1 MITQLNV
8 VAIKWI
14 DTSNLLDFPE
24 NNEDISDTTD
34 LELSMKE
41 LGFTDPIEVTDFYEN
56 NDEKYTILSG
66 HRRRAAWDKVSSEPL
81 PCLVRHFDN
90 EEQLKN
96 YVLMANAQRD
106 SAKDPL
112 LFCKR
117 YKMHEEYLKS
127 IGFKGAIAEEVA
139 NRLGL
144 SRKQAD
150 RYKTFNRIILP
161 VWDMV
166 RAEEVGMSSVLKMA
180 THPEDQQEEILQ
192 MLKQAEAEN
201 ISLSREICDKII
213 TAYRN
218 GKRSWL
224 EVKQGN
230 FGSYMQAQNVQ
241 EKENNNNEDV
251 FKRNNEVNYDYSH
264 REDYSDLDLETSE
277 DAYKEERLTEED
289 YKAIELASKQ
299 AETEETEEEVKEK
312 KKLTEEE
319 KMLIS
324 GENIQKNLA
333 KLDTQ
338 LSNFYKFISNGQ
350 AEDVL
355 YKMFELMV
363 VLQSEVHEI
372 ADEYDLKEKLEELK
386 DKNRKKNKS
395 DIKCCATCKYC
406 LSIPRNNRYGDID
419 YLCYIDGYF
428 ILSIYKDITK
438 IKHYSPGGKV
448 LDCKYKK
455 IK

>member
-8 VAIKWI
+8 AAIKWI

-24 NNEDISDTTD
+24 NNEDISDTID

-41 LGFTDPIEVTDFYEN
+41 LGFTDPIEVTDFYKN

-81 PCLVRHFDN
+81 PCLVRHFDS

-180 THPEDQQEEILQ
+180 THPVDQQEEILQ

-201 ISLSREICDKII
+201 ISLSREMCDKII

-230 FGSYMQAQNVQ
+230 FGSYMQAPNVQ

-277 DAYKEERLTEED
+277 DAYKEER
-289 YKAIELASKQ
+289 
-299 AETEETEEEVKEK
+299 
-312 KKLTEEE
+312 LTEEE